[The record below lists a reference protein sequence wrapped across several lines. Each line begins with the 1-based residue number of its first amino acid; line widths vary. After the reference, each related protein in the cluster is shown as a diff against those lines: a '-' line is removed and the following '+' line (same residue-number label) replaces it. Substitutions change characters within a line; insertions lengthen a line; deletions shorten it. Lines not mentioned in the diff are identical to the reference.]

1 MKTSALKNSLI
12 ENISQ
17 IDDKTFLHAI
27 NTIIENKIEKSIYKL
42 TAKQRAEI
50 EKSQKEI
57 AKGNFT
63 TDTDLQKEIDQW
75 QKRK

>member
-1 MKTSALKNSLI
+1 MKTSALKNSLL

-17 IDDKTFLHAI
+17 IDDKSFLQAI

-63 TDTDLQKEIDQW
+63 TDADLQREINLW
-75 QKRK
+75 LKRK